1 MNRFNNT
8 KYNMYEGLY
17 VKILEIEHN
26 LIMYTDYK
34 ALDYVKR
41 YLYMSEKIMYTVFG
55 AKKGRKV

>member
-1 MNRFNNT
+1 
-8 KYNMYEGLY
+8 MYEGLY

-41 YLYMSEKIMYTVFG
+41 YLYMSEKIMYIGFNS
-55 AKKGRKV
+55 KKGRKV